1 MSQESV
7 AVIDSHTAGEPTR
20 VIINGA
26 PDLGSGSMSERLSV
40 LRKQHDS
47 FRTSINNEPRGT
59 DILVSAL
66 LCEPHDPA
74 NTAGVIFFN
83 NTGYLGMCGHGS
95 IGLVR
100 TLAWLERITPGT
112 HTIETPVGNIRAT
125 LHDDMRVSI
134 RNIPAYRFRKQV
146 SVDVPGIGPV
156 TGDIAWG
163 GNWFFLIDDHGQELV
178 TSNVDHLTEFAWAIR
193 QSLEANSITGKD
205 GQPIDHIELS
215 SPTPNADSRNFMLCP
230 GKAYDRSPCG
240 TGTSAKLACLAEDGL
255 LAPGETWIQ
264 EGILGTSFEASY
276 TMEGPALIPLI
287 TGSAHIIAESK
298 LIMHPNDPFQN
309 GI

>member
-1 MSQESV
+1 MTQPSIS
-7 AVIDSHTAGEPTR
+7 VIDSHTAGEPTR
-20 VIINGA
+20 VIIDGA
-26 PDLGSGSMSERLSV
+26 PDLGSGSMSERLSA
-40 LRKQHDS
+40 LRDQYDD
-47 FRTSINNEPRGT
+47 FRTAINNEPRGT

-66 LCEPHDPA
+66 LCEPQDPA
-74 NTAGVIFFN
+74 NDAGVIFFN
-83 NTGYLGMCGHGS
+83 NVGYLGMCGHGS
-95 IGLVR
+95 IGLIR
-100 TLAWLERITPGT
+100 TLAWLKRITPGT
-112 HTIETPVGNIRAT
+112 LTIETPVGNIRAT

-134 RNIPAYRFRKQV
+134 LNIPAYRYRKHV
-146 SVDVPGIGPV
+146 SIDVPGMGPI

-163 GNWFFLIDDHGQELV
+163 GNWFFMIDDHGQELV
-178 TSNVDHLTEFAWAIR
+178 ASNVEHLTELTWTIR
-193 QSLEANSITGKD
+193 KTLEDNAITGKD

-276 TMEGPALIPLI
+276 TLENDKVIPLI
-287 TGSAHIIAESK
+287 TGSAHITAETT
-298 LIMHPNDPFQN
+298 LILDPADPFQN